1 MNSSVETPV
10 LKHKTE
16 LWKARAQAKQ
26 RWLERSLAQPTS
38 SDDEAAWRMAWIMR
52 ALKTVKRAQ
61 AEIQYQAALMDAYA
75 EHVSV
80 LEMTLISAAE
90 RRRGTETQQTA
101 ASKTD
106 A

>member
-26 RWLERSLAQPTS
+26 RRLEQSLAQPPS
-38 SDDEAAWRMAWIMR
+38 SDDEAAWRMTWIMR

-90 RRRGTETQQTA
+90 QRRGTETPQAA

>member
-38 SDDEAAWRMAWIMR
+38 SHDEAAWRMTWIMR

-90 RRRGTETQQTA
+90 QKRGAETQQTA